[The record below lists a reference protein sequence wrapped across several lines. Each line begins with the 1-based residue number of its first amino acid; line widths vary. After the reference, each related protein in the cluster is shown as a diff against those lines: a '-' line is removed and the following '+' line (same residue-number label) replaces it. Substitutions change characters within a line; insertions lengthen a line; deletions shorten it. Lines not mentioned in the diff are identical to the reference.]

1 MDTVKPGTA
10 VARTEAERLRALA
23 REARLEGPDA
33 PYWVER
39 LEPERNELL
48 RAVRY
53 YTGHGD
59 TEAAVELAADVW
71 RLWHILGHIAGGRQF
86 LAAALDGAAGEPS
99 SARALALYGDGLL
112 AFRQGAQDESRR
124 RNEAALAVARSVRDS
139 HAEALALV
147 GLSRVALRDG
157 DYGGVRALA
166 AEARER
172 ARRLPAA
179 AGVAPLHMLAAGTRL
194 AGDLDAAAELYR
206 ESLALNR
213 HLGDR
218 RMVGVEL
225 HNLGH
230 LEVHRGNLDVAR
242 GYFTECVDLRDGH
255 NPYDVAMTTLNEAAV
270 ALAEG
275 DRRGAAEL
283 LGRTQSA
290 LERAGIVLD
299 PDDAYEVDWLRG
311 QLA

>member
-1 MDTVKPGTA
+1 MKPGTA
-10 VARTEAERLRALA
+10 TAKSEAERLRDLA
-23 REARLEGPDA
+23 REARLDGPDA
-33 PYWVER
+33 PYWIER
-39 LEPERNELL
+39 LEPERDGLL

-53 YTGHGD
+53 YSRQGD
-59 TEAAVELAADVW
+59 TAAAIELAAEVW
-71 RLWHILGHIAGGRQF
+71 RLWHLLGDVTGGRQL
-86 LAAALDGAAGEPS
+86 LAAALDGGAGEAS
-99 SARALALYGDGLL
+99 RALALALYGDGLL

-139 HAEALALV
+139 DAEALALV
-147 GLSRVALRDG
+147 GLSRVALRGG
-157 DYGGVRALA
+157 DYGAVRALA
-166 AEARER
+166 AEAREH
-172 ARRLPAA
+172 ARGLPAS

-213 HLGDR
+213 RLGDR

-230 LEVHRGNLDVAR
+230 LEVHRGNLDMAR

-270 ALAEG
+270 ALVEG